1 MKYQRH
7 LFKNVKNKQL
17 LIVINFNSI
26 NINQIIDDH
35 FRKHQETTKI
45 RTSKQFNLQTM
56 LLVLENLAQN
66 KSIHQIAK
74 EIHFSAKAI
83 RTNLKKSLH
92 YSDLLVD
99 ENGKKLK
106 I

>member
-45 RTSKQFNLQTM
+45 RTSKQFSWQTM
-56 LLVLENLAQN
+56 LLVLENLTQN
-66 KSIHQIAK
+66 KSINQIK
-74 EIHFSAKAI
+74 WLIYRLNVKIE
-83 RTNLKKSLH
+83 T
-92 YSDLLVD
+92 DLFF
-99 ENGKKLK
+99 
-106 I
+106 

>member
-7 LFKNVKNKQL
+7 LLKNVKNEQL

-45 RTSKQFNLQTM
+45 RTSKQFSRQTM
-56 LLVLENLAQN
+56 LLVLENLIQN
-66 KSIHQIAK
+66 KSINQIK
-74 EIHFSAKAI
+74 
-83 RTNLKKSLH
+83 
-92 YSDLLVD
+92 
-99 ENGKKLK
+99 
-106 I
+106 